1 MLEQIETAGRA
12 GPPAADALP
21 PYDPP
26 RVVTYRGEEILRML
40 GPVHACSF
48 GHSVVACW
56 PGSPDFVA
64 PWENRPAGAR

>member
-1 MLEQIETAGRA
+1 MEQIETAGCA
-12 GPPAADALP
+12 DPPIADALP

-26 RVVTYRGEEILRML
+26 RVVTYRGAEILRML

-48 GHSVVACW
+48 GHSVMNCGL
-56 PGSPDFVA
+56 GSPNFVA